1 MTIQLNL
8 KNETFVDDIKVLS
21 YIKDAK
27 TPEMVEGLK
36 RYYTLKNVSTT
47 PYPTDNVVINV
58 DLDHFLLIQ
67 IFNN

>member
-21 YIKDAK
+21 IIKDVK
-27 TPEMVEGLK
+27 YPEMVEGLK
-36 RYYTLKNVSTT
+36 QYYTLKNVSTT